1 MNKTIESQSALSAKE
16 KVNVLRTQIVSML
29 DVKAFVS
36 GEYISEKLN
45 ITRSSVSNHIKALGE
60 LGVDIYSVKGRGYKL
75 AQPLYLLHESK
86 IREHLNLASKTTPPS
101 ILVHNVVGS
110 TNDVIKTNSDSLM
123 QGSVCL
129 AEAQTQGRGRRG
141 RKWVSPFGASIYM
154 SMLWRFESGYQSM
167 AGLSL
172 LIGIG
177 LNRALKRIG
186 IESCQLKWPNDV
198 YHDSKKLAGILIEVE
213 GQVGEQ
219 TTAIIG
225 IGVNMQLPNTLTDI
239 DQPFTDVSSILN
251 SPSERNLFSAY
262 LIDELWQMLPVFQL
276 EGLTPFMQQWRDADL
291 YYNKAVSLVS
301 GSYVVKGIS
310 RGIDSSGALLLEV
323 EGKIKPY
330 HGGEISVRPI

>member
-1 MNKTIESQSALSAKE
+1 
-16 KVNVLRTQIVSML
+16 
-29 DVKAFVS
+29 
-36 GEYISEKLN
+36 
-45 ITRSSVSNHIKALGE
+45 
-60 LGVDIYSVKGRGYKL
+60 
-75 AQPLYLLHESK
+75 
-86 IREHLNLASKTTPPS
+86 
-101 ILVHNVVGS
+101 
-110 TNDVIKTNSDSLM
+110 
-123 QGSVCL
+123 
-129 AEAQTQGRGRRG
+129 
-141 RKWVSPFGASIYM
+141 M